1 MFKRFFPS
9 RSARNSARADSRR
22 APLHHD
28 AFTVE
33 ALETRQFLNA
43 DLGVR
48 FDTANFQVPAQVVP
62 GDSFNAGIIVRN
74 FGPLA
79 ANGLVTIEFY
89 ASTNSTFDTS
99 DVLMARYANEPIFL
113 SANGINSEGDFA
125 DLVRVPD
132 GLAPGQYFI
141 LVRILP
147 NSQVNDTNQSNNIA
161 ITDTAMNV
169 TWRFGDFAG
178 RNDVRLTLTDG
189 DKKVDFIW
197 AGAGFGTVTR
207 NPDGSFNIVT
217 SGTTA
222 ESDVS
227 VDVRGGN
234 RLTTIRDVTVNGSLD
249 ELWMPRATF
258 AGTVHVTGT
267 LRRID
272 TGDVVGSLSTAAGTG
287 ALIRIDGQTVETT
300 FALGQVSNLSIQTAS
315 GIAALSTSGKWSDN
329 DANADLISA
338 PFLRSLSVAGN
349 FAAGLRLTA
358 ASATGG
364 APTLG
369 NVQING
375 QAGTNAW
382 IIAGGAAE
390 VSVASTALTFSASF
404 AGTVNTFRTT
414 SLDLRGTLA
423 AAKFNSIQVARTI
436 SKATVLA
443 GANLGADG
451 RLGGTGANADTFAF
465 GQILGL
471 NVVSKVV
478 NSLIAAG
485 LDPVD
490 GILNNGNDRIKGGN
504 GSKFGPIVIGGP
516 TSANARFFAGKF
528 VNGVQINNRSI
539 VPQNDRRFVLNES
552 AAPTANLVSLVPGFA
567 PTQLQIRYRDNL
579 ILNYSTFGINDV
591 KIVGP
596 GGIEIAMSSFV
607 APNPVNGK
615 LKTIAYAFAAPGGG
629 DWTAAHNGTYQVVM
643 NTDAVR
649 DMNGNAVAGGVLG
662 EFTIA
667 L

>member
-1 MFKRFFPS
+1 MIKRIFGS
-9 RSARNSARADSRR
+9 RSARTSPRTRASARHEHFS
-22 APLHHD
+22 
-28 AFTVE
+28 VE
-33 ALETRQFLNA
+33 ALEARQLFNA
-43 DLGVR
+43 DLAVR

-62 GDSFNAGIIVRN
+62 GDSFNAGILVKN

-125 DLVRVPD
+125 DLVRVPA
-132 GLAPGQYFI
+132 GLEPGQYFI

-189 DKKVDFIW
+189 DKRVDFIW
-197 AGAGFGTVTR
+197 AGAGFGTVTK
-207 NPDGSFNIVT
+207 NQDGSFDIVT

-222 ESDVS
+222 DTDIS
-227 VDVRGGN
+227 VDVRNGN
-234 RLTTIRDVTVNGSLD
+234 RLTTIRNVTVNGSLD
-249 ELWMPRATF
+249 ELWLARATF
-258 AGTVHVTGT
+258 TGTIHVNGTV
-267 LRRID
+267 RRID
-272 TGDVVGSLSTAAGTG
+272 TANVVGSLSSAAGSG
-287 ALIRIDGQTVETT
+287 ALIRIDGQTIETT
-300 FALGQVSNLSIQTAS
+300 FSFGQVSNLSIQTAS
-315 GIAALSTSGKWSDN
+315 GITALSTSGKWSDN
-329 DANADLISA
+329 DANPDLISA
-338 PFLRSLSVAGN
+338 PFLRSLNIAGN
-349 FAAGLRLTA
+349 FAAGIRLTA
-358 ASATGG
+358 SSATGG

-369 NVQING
+369 DVQING

-382 IIAGGAAE
+382 VIAGGAAE
-390 VSVASTALTFSASF
+390 IAVASTALTFSASF

-436 SKATVLA
+436 SKATILA

-451 RLGGTGANADTFAF
+451 RLGGADANADAFTF

-471 NVVSKVV
+471 HVASKVV

-490 GILNNGNDRIKGGN
+490 GVLNNGNDKIKGGN

-528 VNGVQINNRSI
+528 VNGVMINNRSI
-539 VPQNDRRFVLNES
+539 IPQNDRRFVLNES

-579 ILNYSTFGINDV
+579 ILNYATFGIDDV

-607 APNPVNGK
+607 APNPINGK
-615 LKTIAYAFAAPGGG
+615 LKTITYAFAAPGGG
-629 DWTAAHNGTYQVVM
+629 NWTPAHNGTYQVVM
-643 NTDAVR
+643 NTNAVL
-649 DMNGNAVAGGVLG
+649 DMNGNAVAPGILG
-662 EFTIA
+662 EFTIT

>member
-1 MFKRFFPS
+1 MIKRIFGS
-9 RSARNSARADSRR
+9 RPARSSPRTRASARHEHFS
-22 APLHHD
+22 
-28 AFTVE
+28 VE
-33 ALETRQFLNA
+33 ALEARQLFNA
-43 DLGVR
+43 DLAVR

-62 GDSFNAGIIVRN
+62 GDSFNAGILVKN

-113 SANGINSEGDFA
+113 SANGINSEGNFA
-125 DLVRVPD
+125 DLVRVPA
-132 GLAPGQYFI
+132 GLEPGQYFI

-178 RNDVRLTLTDG
+178 RNDVRLTLPDG
-189 DKKVDFIW
+189 DKLVDFIW
-197 AGAGFGTVTR
+197 AGAGFGTVTK
-207 NPDGSFNIVT
+207 NQDGSFDIVT

-222 ESDVS
+222 DTDIS
-227 VDVRGGN
+227 VDVRNGN
-234 RLTTIRDVTVNGSLD
+234 RLTTIRNVTVNGSLD
-249 ELWMPRATF
+249 ELWLARATF
-258 AGTVHVTGT
+258 TGTIHVNGTV
-267 LRRID
+267 RRID
-272 TGDVVGSLSTAAGTG
+272 TANVVGSLSSAAGSG

-300 FALGQVSNLSIQTAS
+300 FSFGQVSNLSIQTAS
-315 GIAALSTSGKWSDN
+315 GITALSTSGKWSDN
-329 DANADLISA
+329 DANPDLISA
-338 PFLRSLSVAGN
+338 PFLRSLNIAGN
-349 FAAGLRLTA
+349 FAAGIRLTA
-358 ASATGG
+358 SSATGG

-369 NVQING
+369 DVQING

-382 IIAGGAAE
+382 VIAGGAAE
-390 VSVASTALTFSASF
+390 IAVASTALTFSASF

-423 AAKFNSIQVARTI
+423 AAKFNSIQVARTV
-436 SKATVLA
+436 SKATILA

-451 RLGGTGANADTFAF
+451 RLGGADANADAFTF

-471 NVVSKVV
+471 QVASKVV

-490 GILNNGNDRIKGGN
+490 GVLNNGNDKIKGGN

-528 VNGVQINNRSI
+528 VNGILINNKSI
-539 VPQNDRRFVLNES
+539 IPQNDRRFVLNES
-552 AAPTANLVSLVPGFA
+552 VAPTANLVSLVPGFA

-579 ILNYSTFGINDV
+579 ILNYSTFGIDDV

-596 GGIEIAMSSFV
+596 GGVEITMASFI

-615 LKTIAYAFAAPGGG
+615 LKTITYAFTAPGGG

-643 NTDAVR
+643 NTNAVL
-649 DMNGNAVAGGVLG
+649 DMNGNAVAPGLLG
-662 EFTIA
+662 EFTIT